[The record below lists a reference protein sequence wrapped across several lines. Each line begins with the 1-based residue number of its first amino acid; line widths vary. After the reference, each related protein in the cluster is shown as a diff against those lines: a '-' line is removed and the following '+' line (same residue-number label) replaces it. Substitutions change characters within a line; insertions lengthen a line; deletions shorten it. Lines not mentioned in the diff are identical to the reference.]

1 MKSKLQPV
9 VHQTKTQALRD
20 QLMSL
25 IETMDADAKLPTMR
39 QLQDSLSVSP
49 MTLNRALSELEA
61 NGMVYRRQG
70 SGTYVSPQAKQ
81 IVSSAAANAVG
92 LVYDRAL
99 FGTQASP
106 FGSILVDEAERRAQ
120 VLKER
125 FSLFLAMRSDDKTVV
140 HEDLSDAVLHGRVRG
155 ILYAGARNPAAMAW
169 FQKHKLPV
177 VALSYRE
184 CGVPRVRINHAQL
197 IRLGVKAL
205 AAKGCKRIGLWIPLG
220 NGLGR
225 DANGH
230 FAELEAFQSAL
241 KKADIEYSN
250 ELVWRESE
258 HSSDAKSDETNQQQ
272 GLKAAR
278 ETFGKT
284 KKNAPDGI
292 VVGDDIMT
300 LGALTFLNKNGVAV
314 GTNLHIATHANKGSD
329 ALSGR
334 DELTLIEVDP
344 GEIARA
350 MFEML
355 ETLLRGE
362 TLASELMEIKPKLR
376 N

>member
-20 QLMSL
+20 QLLSL
-25 IETMDADAKLPTMR
+25 IETMEPDAKLPTMR
-39 QLQDSLSVSP
+39 QLQDSLGVSP

-81 IVSSAAANAVG
+81 MASSAAANAVG

-99 FGTQASP
+99 FGTHASP
-106 FGSILVDEAERRAQ
+106 FGSILVDEAARRAQ

-125 FSLFLAMRSDDKTVV
+125 FSLFLAMRASENASV
-140 HEDLSDAVLHGRVRG
+140 HEDLSDAVLHGRLRG
-155 ILYAGARNPAAMAW
+155 VLYAGERNPKAISW
-169 FQKHKLPV
+169 FQKHKVPV

-184 CGVPRVRINHAQL
+184 CGTPRVRINHAQL
-197 IRLGVKAL
+197 IRIAVKSL

-225 DANGH
+225 DENGY

-241 KKADIEYSN
+241 KKADIEYSSD
-250 ELVWRESE
+250 LIWREKE
-258 HSSDAKSDETNQQQ
+258 HDADAKSAETNQQQ
-272 GLKAAR
+272 GVKAAR
-278 ETFGKT
+278 ETFGKNQ
-284 KKNAPDGI
+284 KNRPDGLVI
-292 VVGDDIMT
+292 GDDMMT
-300 LGALTFLNKNGVAV
+300 LGALSFLDKSGVRV
-314 GTNLHIATHANKGSD
+314 GSDLHIATHANKGSD
-329 ALSGR
+329 VLSSH
-334 DELTLIEVDP
+334 DELSLLEVDSA
-344 GEIARA
+344 EIART

-362 TLASELMEIKPKLR
+362 KLADELVEIKPKLR

>member
-20 QLMSL
+20 QLLSL

-39 QLQDSLSVSP
+39 QLQDSLGVSP

-125 FSLFLAMRSDDKTVV
+125 FSLFLAMRNDDKAAV

-155 ILYAGARNPAAMAW
+155 VLYAGGRNTKAISW
-169 FQKHKLPV
+169 FHEHKLPV

-184 CGVPRVRINHAQL
+184 CDVPRVRINHAQL

-205 AAKGCKRIGLWIPLG
+205 AAKGCKRIALWIPLG

-225 DANGH
+225 DDSGS
-230 FAELEAFQSAL
+230 FAELEAFQGAL

-258 HSSDAKSDETNQQQ
+258 HQSDATNDENNQQQ
-272 GLKAAR
+272 GMRAAR
-278 ETFGKT
+278 ETFKN

-292 VVGDDIMT
+292 VIGDDMMT
-300 LGALTFLNKNGVAV
+300 LGALSFLNKNGMRI
-314 GTNLHIATHANKGSD
+314 GSDLQIATHVNKGSD
-329 ALSGR
+329 VLSSH

-344 GEIARA
+344 AEIARA

-355 ETLLRGE
+355 ETILRGE
-362 TLASELMEIKPKLR
+362 TLESELIEIKPKLR